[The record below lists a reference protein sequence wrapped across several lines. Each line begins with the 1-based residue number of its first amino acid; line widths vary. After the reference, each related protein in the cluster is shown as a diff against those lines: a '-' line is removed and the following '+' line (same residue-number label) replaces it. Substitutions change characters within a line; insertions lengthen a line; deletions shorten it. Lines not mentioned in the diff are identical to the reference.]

1 MHRCRCAIASALL
14 LLLPG
19 TNALA
24 QGQSGGN
31 PSGDRVLRMTGVL
44 RAADGSVLGP
54 VETVTYSIY
63 DQETGGSPLWQ
74 ETQNVNVDAQ
84 GRYSLLLGAVTRD
97 GVPPGLFVAGESR
110 WVGVQWTGHAESS
123 RYLLT
128 TAPYALNA
136 ASADTLAGRP
146 VTDFVLSA
154 SAKTSTLS
162 SSGGTGTRPVG
173 IITATAGTGG
183 RISKFI
189 NSTDLGDSVMF
200 ESGGRIGLGTTT
212 PLDFFHSQFTNTNG
226 AVTGLAVQNLGST
239 ATSYSGMLFYDQN
252 GALGQFQG
260 FNNSTHEYRINNIA
274 SGGTINF
281 MIGSSSK
288 FHVANNGHIGIGGT
302 APIGTEKLA
311 VIADTNR
318 GIWSESISDFA
329 IIGDTTVPGDTGG
342 TAILGQAGTGVG
354 VWAFSN
360 SGLAFR
366 VSGGGSVQATFE
378 GNGSVGI
385 GTTTPADKLDV
396 AGDIRV
402 GTGTTGC
409 VKDADGT
416 VITGVCSSDRR
427 FKQQIMP
434 FASSLEKVTRLQP
447 VTFRWRSDEFPD
459 KHFGVNQSFGLI
471 AQDVEEVLPE
481 LVTTDGNGYKA
492 VKYNLLPFHM
502 LQAIKDL
509 KSENDDLKAR
519 LAALEAAL
527 ATLIR
532 Q

>member
-1 MHRCRCAIASALL
+1 MLL
-14 LLLPG
+14 LLG
-19 TNALA
+19 TRALA

-44 RAADGSVLGP
+44 RSPDGSAAGP

-63 DQETGGSPLWQ
+63 DQETDGSPLWQ
-74 ETQNVNVDAQ
+74 ETQNVNVDGQ

-97 GVPPGLFVAGESR
+97 GVPPALFAAGESR
-110 WVGVQWTGHAESS
+110 WVGVRWAGHAEAP

-146 VTDFVLSA
+146 VTDFVLS
-154 SAKTSTLS
+154 S
-162 SSGGTGTRPVG
+162 SSGRRPNLSSG
-173 IITATAGTGG
+173 GPGAQPSASIAATAGTAG

-200 ESGGRIGLGTTT
+200 ENGGKIGLGTTA
-212 PLDFFHSQFTNTNG
+212 PQDFFHSRFTNTDG
-226 AVTGLAVQNLGST
+226 GMTGFAVQNLGNT

-252 GALGQFQG
+252 GMLGQFQG

-274 SGGTINF
+274 SGGSINF

-302 APIGTEKLA
+302 IPIGTEKLA

-318 GIWSESISDFA
+318 GVWAESISDFA
-329 IIGDTTVPGDTGG
+329 IIGDTTVPGETGG

-360 SGLAFR
+360 SGIAFR
-366 VSGGGSVQATFE
+366 VSGGGAVQATFE
-378 GNGSVGI
+378 GNGNVGI
-385 GTTTPADKLDV
+385 GKTNPLDTLDV
-396 AGDIRV
+396 NGDIRV

-416 VITGVCSSDRR
+416 VISGACASDRR
-427 FKQQIMP
+427 FKQEITP
-434 FASSLEKVTRLQP
+434 FASSLEKITRLQP

-459 KHFGVNQSFGLI
+459 RHFGVNQSFGLI

-519 LAALEAAL
+519 LAAVEAAL
-527 ATLIR
+527 GALLR